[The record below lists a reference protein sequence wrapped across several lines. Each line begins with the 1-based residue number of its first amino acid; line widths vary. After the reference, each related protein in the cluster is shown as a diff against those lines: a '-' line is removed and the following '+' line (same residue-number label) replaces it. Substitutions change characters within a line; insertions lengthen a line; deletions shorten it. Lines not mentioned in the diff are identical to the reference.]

1 MGGGGTG
8 SSKPQESSSRRKP
21 FGVGSDP
28 TLMKPT
34 PIASRTIDEMIPLL
48 VQVQRDLG
56 QDLNLET
63 LAERFG
69 YSPFHFHR
77 RFKELTG
84 ETPRQYVHRLRLEKA
99 AYKLQITDET
109 VLDIGLSVGFRNHET
124 FSRAFKKQ
132 FDHTPSRYRAEGKI
146 AQVERLERN
155 RSFRGDN
162 CVLSEVRF
170 ESLRRMHLLSI
181 RQLGDYQGLPAPF
194 SRKDRLWNRLV
205 DWAES
210 SGTPHS
216 CLAIGIFH
224 DDPTVTPK
232 EAQRCDACIP
242 IDAAVAG
249 TQRIRSLDFAG
260 GLYGVIE
267 HLGPAFT
274 LSQGFSNLADGIRR
288 SKKFEFRD
296 GPALEIARDDQH
308 ETECSLNHT
317 DIYLP
322 VKRK

>member
-1 MGGGGTG
+1 MNRN
-8 SSKPQESSSRRKP
+8 E
-21 FGVGSDP
+21 
-28 TLMKPT
+28 
-34 PIASRTIDEMIPLL
+34 IANRTIEEMIPLL
-48 VQVQRDLG
+48 IQVQRDLDE
-56 QDLNLET
+56 DLKLDV
-63 LAERFG
+63 LAARFG

-99 AYKLQITDET
+99 AYKLQITDES
-109 VLDIGLSVGFRNHET
+109 VLNIGLSVGFRNHET
-124 FSRAFKKQ
+124 FSRAFKQ
-132 FDHTPSRYRAEGKI
+132 RFDYTPSRYRIEGKI

-155 RSFRGDN
+155 HSFRGDR
-162 CVLSEVRF
+162 CELSEVRF
-170 ESLRRMHLLSI
+170 ELLRRMYLLS
-181 RQLGDYQGLPAPF
+181 RRNLGDYQQLPAPF
-194 SRKDRLWNRLV
+194 SKQDRLWNGLV
-205 DWAES
+205 EWATR

-232 EAQRCDACIP
+232 MAQRCDACIP
-242 IDAAVAG
+242 IGVEVAG
-249 TQRIRSLDFAG
+249 TQRIRCRDFPG

-267 HLGPAFT
+267 HIGPAST
-274 LSQGFSNLADGIRR
+274 LDQGFRNLADGIRR

-296 GPALEIARDDQH
+296 GPALEIARNDQH